1 MAVKCALLVD
11 DSKSARLVLSRLLE
25 KNNLH
30 VDLVES
36 AEEALTYL
44 QAHKPDVIFMDHM
57 MPGMDGL
64 EAAKLI
70 NTNPKTHDIPVV
82 MCTSKEGEAFTAD
95 AKAHGAVDVICK
107 PPSPDAVARVLHL
120 LSEGGLSAGTVI
132 TANTLTEAHV
142 SAVDTLQEI
151 VPITPETS
159 EMVSG
164 TAMHSEGMNSEQSI
178 KTLLERLLPNLLD
191 EKLHALQTDRG
202 NTQLQNKLAA
212 TEHNVAEIQLELE
225 QVLSRIDA
233 RIDEKM
239 GALKH
244 QAAPVDTAYVHQH
257 METLRQDLTQLVDEK
272 ISSLADLI
280 NNSSTSH
287 NHQIKEIA
295 TTQAQSI
302 IKTEVSALQH
312 SVDQRI
318 SKLSHTLEMMESKST
333 EEAKDTHTG
342 NPRMLALIAGG
353 LSVLAIL
360 VSIGTYFLK

>member
-64 EAAKLI
+64 EAAKI
-70 NTNPKTHDIPVV
+70 IHTNPQTHNIPVV

-120 LSEGGLSAGTVI
+120 LSEGGLSADTVI
-132 TANTLTEAHV
+132 TTNTLTEAHV
-142 SAVDTLQEI
+142 FVADTLQEI
-151 VPITPETS
+151 IPITPKATEIVTS
-159 EMVSG
+159 I
-164 TAMHSEGMNSEQSI
+164 TMHEENTISEQNI
-178 KTLLERLLPNLLD
+178 RPLLERLLPSLIDQRL
-191 EKLHALQTDRG
+191 T
-202 NTQLQNKLAA
+202 T
-212 TEHNVAEIQLELE
+212 TEHKVAEMQLELE
-225 QVLSRIDA
+225 QVLNSINV

-239 GALKH
+239 DSLNH
-244 QAAPVDTAYVHQH
+244 QSVDTTYVHEH
-257 METLRQDLTQLVDEK
+257 IKTLRQDLIQLIDER

-287 NHQIKEIA
+287 NHQIREIA
-295 TTQAQSI
+295 TTQAQNI
-302 IKTEVSALQH
+302 VKNEVSALQH

-318 SKLSHTLEMMESKST
+318 STLSHSLEALESKST
-333 EEAKDTHTG
+333 EEVKDTHTG
-342 NPRMLALIAGG
+342 NPRMLALITGG
-353 LSVLAIL
+353 LSVLAML